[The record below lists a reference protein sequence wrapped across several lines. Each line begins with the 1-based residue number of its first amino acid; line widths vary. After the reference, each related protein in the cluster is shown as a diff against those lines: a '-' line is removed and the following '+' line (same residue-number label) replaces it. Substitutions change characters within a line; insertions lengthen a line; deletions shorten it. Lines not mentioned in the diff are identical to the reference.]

1 MTTYIV
7 SRKLDGAEVYRYNAD
22 APIEWSGMSFA
33 DFDHSPVVEEVT
45 DVVPRMESKRR
56 LTKLAY
62 MNRFTDIELATIY
75 SVAKTEIAVEV
86 WLAKFN
92 AATPEADGTA
102 IDLDDPRT
110 IGGLQALEAAGLIGA
125 GRAMEILNGQ

>member
-1 MTTYIV
+1 MIFIV
-7 SRKLDGAEVYRYNAD
+7 KNKATGAEIYRYSAD
-22 APIEWSGMSFA
+22 APIEWSGMAFA
-33 DFDHSPVVEEVT
+33 DFDHTAEVELIT
-45 DVVPRMESKRR
+45 DVIPRMESARR

-62 MNRFTDIELATIY
+62 MNRFTDTELATIY
-75 SVAKTEIAVEV
+75 SVAKTEISVEV

-110 IGGLQALEAAGLIGA
+110 VGGLQALEAAGLIGT
-125 GRAMEILNGQ
+125 GRAGEILNG